1 LEITPLTYYR
11 RRKRKQMTFLVRQ
24 RSKWEKMWNKWR
36 IFISKLS
43 FQWQSKVSRID
54 TKWLAKKITRWIH
67 SIYSKELIKCLDF
80 TMETALVSFAI
91 IVDSKSLKT
100 FFTLGVTKR
109 ATGTSVKLASIKS
122 VLLVLM
128 ATKLLYHRKLIKRA
142 VYARDTYQL

>member
-1 LEITPLTYYR
+1 
-11 RRKRKQMTFLVRQ
+11 
-24 RSKWEKMWNKWR
+24 
-36 IFISKLS
+36 
-43 FQWQSKVSRID
+43 
-54 TKWLAKKITRWIH
+54 
-67 SIYSKELIKCLDF
+67 
-80 TMETALVSFAI
+80 METALVSFAI